1 MNISIPPKLGYDNLM
16 SDAPSSLRRSARA
29 KAPPLA
35 ETLSR
40 LPIAA
45 RIEDEVRVTAA
56 DFIERLADMRLKTAV
71 ARYKI
76 EGEVRHGA
84 DEVRSKV
91 RKATAKAR
99 IKLGDEARFLKNWI
113 DSPGK
118 TGAVTPSSPF
128 LARKMASCV
137 DASVEGP
144 VIEIGP
150 GTGPVTEALL
160 EHGIAE
166 ERLVLVEFS
175 PEFCAL
181 LRRRFPRA
189 TVVEGDA
196 YALGKTLAGILTGPA
211 AAIVSSLPLFNQP
224 PHRRAAF
231 ASEAFSLM
239 KPGSPLIQ
247 FTYAMASPLPRKQ
260 SGLTATVS
268 DWVLRNIPPARVWV
282 YRRV

>member
-1 MNISIPPKLGYDNLM
+1 M
-16 SDAPSSLRRSARA
+16 SDGHSPSRRPTRA
-29 KAPPLA
+29 KALSLTDPLI
-35 ETLSR
+35 R

-56 DFIERLADMRLKTAV
+56 DFIERLAEMRLRTAA

-84 DEVRSKV
+84 DEMRNRVRSV
-91 RKATAKAR
+91 TAKAR
-99 IKLGDEARFLKNWI
+99 LKLGDEARFLKSWI

-118 TGAVTPSSPF
+118 TGAVTPSGPL
-128 LARKMASCV
+128 LARKMASYV
-137 DASVEGP
+137 DLSVEGP

-150 GTGPVTEALL
+150 GTGPVTEALI
-160 EHGIAE
+160 EQGVAE

-196 YALGKTLAGILTGPA
+196 YALRKTLKGLLAQPA

-224 PHRRAAF
+224 PHRRSAF
-231 ASEAFSLM
+231 ANEAFALM
-239 KPGSPLIQ
+239 RPGIPLIQ

-260 SGLTATVS
+260 PGMTANVS
-268 DWVLRNIPPARVWV
+268 EWVLRNIPPARVWV
-282 YRRV
+282 YRLG